1 MMFSNLVFVMDTPDT
16 YRSEKMEKYIQEQ
29 RHRNDRQWVANVI
42 QGLQETEH
50 VKIRNSDFVLLPDL
64 APEPTKR
71 VTYTTYNSQR
81 RELPPQLNW
90 LVLFTSPN
98 LRTIRDLRGEHIEL
112 LESVKEQCMTA
123 VQKEYGILR
132 RDVMIFANYPP
143 SVFSLHF
150 HVCCPFK
157 AAAPFD
163 AFRMH
168 TLESI
173 IHHLKVDS
181 EYYNKY
187 SLHIPVTYCSRL
199 YNAIVGD
206 TEKQDMKHITL
217 KKYLGVWKRV
227 VSDVK

>member
-1 MMFSNLVFVMDTPDT
+1 MFSNLVFVMDTPDT
-16 YRSEKMEKYIQEQ
+16 YQSQQMEKYIQEQ
-29 RHRNDRQWVANVI
+29 RHRSDRQWVANVI

-50 VKIRNSDFVLLPDL
+50 VKIRNEDFVLLPDL
-64 APEPTKR
+64 APAPTR
-71 VTYTTYNSQR
+71 VTHSMYTPHR
-81 RELPPQLNW
+81 RDLAAQLNW
-90 LVLFTSPN
+90 LVLFTSPH
-98 LRTIRDLRGEHIEL
+98 LKTIRDLRGEHLDL

-132 RDVMIFANYPP
+132 QNVMIFANYPP

-173 IHHLKVDS
+173 IDHLKVDP

-199 YNAIVGD
+199 YNTIMGN
-206 TEKQDMKHITL
+206 TEKNQIKHKTL
-217 KKYLGVWKRV
+217 KKYLDGWKRA